1 MPNALPTAAS
11 AVLLTGTNRWASP
24 ARIAIELAK
33 IGCRVH
39 AACPPGHPLL
49 YTRSVTQSFPYSSLH
64 PLKSLRSAIYGSR
77 PEFVIPCDDRA
88 VHHLHELFAESA
100 AQNDS
105 TICQLIKRSLGEPK
119 KFPTV
124 SSRFHFLEIASE
136 EGIRAPSTKAIRNEE
151 DLKAWLTEQPFP
163 WVLKADES
171 FGGMGVR
178 IAPNWEKAEK
188 HLWRMSR
195 PYRTSRV
202 LKRLVVDL
210 DPHMLRPWWN
220 RRRPPIIAQAFIIG
234 RPANCAVACSKGK
247 VLAGIAAEVISTV
260 SLTGP
265 ASVVRI
271 VQSPEMM
278 AAAEKVAARLE
289 LSGFFGL
296 DFMIENQTNQLYLI
310 ELNPRCTPL
319 CHLHLGKG
327 RDLIAALYAELTGEP
342 VRDIAS
348 VTENDLIAYF
358 PAAWKH
364 NRELLPSCYQDVPA
378 DEPDLVQALLRPWP
392 RQTHLF
398 RLGRAFTS
406 AFSAEKSSAV

>member
-1 MPNALPTAAS
+1 MRKASPTAAP
-11 AVLLTGTNRWASP
+11 AVLLAGTNRWASP

-33 IGCRVH
+33 MGCRVQ
-39 AACPPGHPLL
+39 AASSTGHPLL
-49 YTRSVTQSFPYSSLH
+49 YTRSVTQSFPYSSLN
-64 PLKSLRSAIYGSR
+64 PLASLRSAIDASR
-77 PEFVIPCDDRA
+77 PDMVIPCDDRA
-88 VHHLHELFAESA
+88 VQHLQELFAQA
-100 AQNDS
+100 ATQNDAA
-105 TICQLIKRSLGEPK
+105 ICRLIENSLGVPK
-119 KFPTV
+119 HFATV
-124 SSRFHFLEIASE
+124 SSRFRFLEIASE
-136 EGIRAPSTKAIRNEE
+136 EGIRVPKTKAIRTED
-151 DLKAWLTEQPFP
+151 DLKAWRTEQPFP
-163 WVLKADES
+163 WILKADES

-178 IAPNWEKAEK
+178 TAPNWKKALK

-202 LKRLVVDL
+202 LKRLFVDL

-220 RRRPPIIAQAFIIG
+220 QRRPPIIAQSFIAG

-247 VLAGIAAEVISTV
+247 ILAGIAAEAIATV
-260 SLTGP
+260 SPAGP

-271 VQSPEMM
+271 VQNAEMM
-278 AAAEKVAARLE
+278 VAAQRIAARLR

-296 DFMIENQTNQLYLI
+296 DFMVEEQTSRLYLI

-319 CHLHLGKG
+319 CHLHFGKG
-327 RDLIAALYAELTGEP
+327 RDLIAALYAELTGAP
-342 VRDIAS
+342 VRDIAP

-364 NRELLPSCYQDVPA
+364 NRELLTSCYQDVPV

-398 RLGRAFTS
+398 RLGRAFAS
-406 AFSAEKSSAV
+406 AFSAEKSSAI